1 MKTGKRLSN
10 EHTIAASRAHAGI
23 IRIFCNYMSLKEL
36 KTILPNYLLGDYRIL
51 ELIGEGGQGMVYKA
65 FDTKLKRIVAIKIF
79 HPKNDE
85 NRSQKLA
92 SFKYE
97 ARLASAL
104 DHPNICRIYAL
115 IEEGDTACTVMEYI
129 EGKNLFDTAYGR
141 PLEINSAVEIVLQVA
156 DALVA
161 AHARGIIHRDIKPRN
176 VMVNDAGRAVVLDFG
191 MAKLSGNPA
200 AVSSFDGDKT
210 AREIFYEDIAESL
223 FITMDGMP
231 YGTPSTSPPEMARG
245 LPTDERGDVYAV
257 GGLLYLLLTG
267 TYAFL
272 ADTLKETL
280 RKVIHEEP
288 EPVTVARRA
297 EGLIPL
303 ELVAVVRR
311 ALRKDPDERFQQMI
325 ELRDQLARVLTE
337 INMVEKVAGDNSG
350 FRASALPA
358 THSPEYARPL
368 PKVFNRSSL
377 RIILAVALLITVILA
392 CFIF

>member
-1 MKTGKRLSN
+1 
-10 EHTIAASRAHAGI
+10 
-23 IRIFCNYMSLKEL
+23 MSFKGLKP
-36 KTILPNYLLGDYRIL
+36 ILPNHLLGDYRLL

-129 EGKNLFDTAYGR
+129 EGENLFETAYGR

-176 VMVNDAGRAVVLDFG
+176 VMVNDIGRAVVLDFG
-191 MAKLSGNPA
+191 MAKLSGSAA
-200 AVSSFDGDKT
+200 AVSTFDRNGQSDET
-210 AREIFYEDIAESL
+210 ATEIFYEDIAEAL
-223 FITMDGMP
+223 FVTMEGMP
-231 YGTPSTSPPEMARG
+231 YGTASTSPPEMARG

-303 ELVAVVRR
+303 ELAAVVRR
-311 ALRKDPDERFQQMI
+311 ALRKDPDERFQNMT
-325 ELRDQLARVLTE
+325 ELRDRLARVLTE
-337 INMVEKVAGDNSG
+337 INKVEEVAGDDSG
-350 FRASALPA
+350 FRASAIQV

-377 RIILAVALLITVILA
+377 RIILAAALLITVILA
-392 CFIF
+392 CYIF